1 MSIINKTAVNTVEHV
16 FLLHIGASSGF
27 MPRSGIAR
35 SSGNTMSNFLRTHQ
49 TDSQSGCT
57 SLKSH
62 LQWRSV
68 PLPPHPHQ
76 HLISPEFLDLAIL
89 SVVRWNLRVVLISI
103 SLMTKHV
110 EHFSVP
116 IPCRFFF
123 FVFVFVFY
131 YYNCSVIQVEV
142 RKGGSTRIS
151 FIVENS
157 FHYPSFF
164 VIPKEFSIC
173 SFFWD
178 KPNLV
183 LQEARKYQAVHLLPL
198 C

>member
-68 PLPPHPHQ
+68 PLRPQPHQ

-110 EHFSVP
+110 EHFFRCYSA
-116 IPCRFFF
+116 
-123 FVFVFVFY
+123 
-131 YYNCSVIQVEV
+131 
-142 RKGGSTRIS
+142 T
-151 FIVENS
+151 
-157 FHYPSFF
+157 
-164 VIPKEFSIC
+164 
-173 SFFWD
+173 
-178 KPNLV
+178 
-183 LQEARKYQAVHLLPL
+183 
-198 C
+198 